1 MSTIDIYKDG
11 APALNSF
18 AEVEARYNRVK
29 PMPDGR
35 RPIGPRRRKWEH
47 IGKFSD
53 DCYGLFDGGLGDKWS
68 CSPHMDSH
76 KVAGGGVTTTEAK
89 ALAPILW
96 TRDRRTGVERV
107 RIRNESGT
115 KGHTSRYAFL
125 QREVPRG
132 LLFHNNRNGHQYVRH
147 NGTSYYLA
155 KSKMAPEC
163 LMDAPVLG
171 WFFTDSEGRY
181 NVSSYDDNVGLVFA
195 RNRVTGDWEF
205 EPRGKDIPRPPRIKV
220 DKKSKV
226 KFKKEIEEF
235 WDWLCV
241 TAPMLPINDWRY
253 VVEKRNELKTAA
265 LDAACG
271 RGTQDPEGITKETL
285 ALQVIKDYNNPLRI
299 NMAVDFLTRN
309 NRVDMLRVTTTE
321 EAKKARASYNRW
333 INKTLGFNKTC

>member
-1 MSTIDIYKDG
+1 MSTIDIFKDG
-11 APALNSF
+11 APSMNSF
-18 AEVEARYNRVK
+18 AEVEARYNKVK

-47 IGKFSD
+47 MGKFSD

-68 CSPHMDSH
+68 SHAYMDSH
-76 KVAGGGVTTTEAK
+76 KVAGGGVTTAEAK

-107 RIRNESGT
+107 RIRNESGA

-125 QREVPRG
+125 QREIPRG
-132 LLFHNNRNGHQYVRH
+132 LLFHSSSNGHQFIVH

-155 KSKMAPEC
+155 KSKMAPQC
-163 LMDAPVLG
+163 LMEAPVLG

-181 NVSSYDDNVGLVFA
+181 DVTSSDDNVGLVFV
-195 RNRVTGDWEF
+195 RNRFTGDWAF
-205 EPRGKDIPRPPRIKV
+205 EPRGKGIPRPPRVVV
-220 DKKSKV
+220 DKKSKA

-235 WDWLCV
+235 WGWLCV

-253 VVEKRNELKTAA
+253 VIEKRNELEAA
-265 LDAACG
+265 TFDAACG
-271 RGTQDPEGITKETL
+271 RDTQNPEGITKETF

-299 NMAVDFLTRN
+299 NMAVDFLST
-309 NRVDMLRVTTTE
+309 NRGRMLEATTTE
-321 EAKKARASYNRW
+321 DAKKVRASYNRW
-333 INKTLGFNKTC
+333 INKILGFNKTC